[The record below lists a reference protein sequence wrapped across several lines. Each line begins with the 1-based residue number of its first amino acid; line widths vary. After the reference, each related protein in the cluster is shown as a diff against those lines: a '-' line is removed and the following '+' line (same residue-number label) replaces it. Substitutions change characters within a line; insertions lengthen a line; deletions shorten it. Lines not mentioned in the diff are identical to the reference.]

1 MVAWM
6 SPESLER
13 TLDSKMATFFSRSRG
28 RLWVKGEESGN
39 VLHVVDVFA
48 DCDRDTL
55 LILVDPAG
63 PSCHTGADNCFFQP
77 LEGDDD
83 APAKP
88 LLERLVR
95 VIEARKNAE
104 SDKSYTRSLLDAGA
118 SKIGKKVVEEGHEF
132 AVALAHESESAVASE
147 AADVLYHLLV
157 GLSSRG
163 VPFREVLDILAKRF
177 RQSGLDEKATRATRL
192 S

>member
-6 SPESLER
+6 NPESLER

-55 LILVDPAG
+55 LVLVDPAG

-77 LEGDDD
+77 LEGGEA

-88 LLERLVR
+88 LLERLTR
-95 VIEARKNAE
+95 VIDERRSAA
-104 SDKSYTRSLLDAGA
+104 SDKSYTRTLLDAGPT
-118 SKIGKKVVEEGHEF
+118 KIGKKVVEEGHEF
-132 AVALAHESESAVASE
+132 AVALAHESESAVANE

-157 GLSSRG
+157 GLSARG
-163 VPFREVLDILAKRF
+163 VPLREVLDILAKRF
-177 RQSGLDEKATRATRL
+177 RQSGLDEKASRGTRL